1 MILTSRNLPK
11 HSARRSAFT
20 LIELIVVVA
29 LLCLAYTAFTEGWLS
44 NAWHSIW
51 HTIADTW
58 YWGGWLGKLILGL
71 FPIGVLYCF
80 RDDTIGQGVL
90 IAAPSI
96 LLILYYGYI
105 DKGTPYEK
113 LNVRNGITYKINSQK
128 PYSGKVI
135 WVITEKQATGEEE
148 DHLKAGAKFEYRFRK
163 GLLYGK
169 QRGFYSNGQ
178 KAYETYSNMP
188 ISWATGYGPL
198 LRSGDRFFWSS
209 RGPHVKLFEELN
221 EEQQTKRDVFRW
233 TMWHKNGQKQWEAE
247 IIDGIGA
254 DTSWYKNG
262 EVETKTRIAEYEYR
276 GKERFNERGGHVV
289 TVYSDDLKGQGLTE
303 YVRNQKP
310 EYKYGSITVLRKNDS
325 TLERAELIDVFP
337 VKSHIRFYANGQIER
352 KLTNFGRSVS
362 HEGYTEDGARS
373 YRISQSLSSGKYGS
387 GLTFGEFDQQRETVK
402 DGNGTLTI
410 YWSKD
415 LLKLRER
422 VRFKDG
428 EIVSRERWGKDGN
441 QVK

>member
-1 MILTSRNLPK
+1 MTIQTAVLIETLTILGASVRWSSCNIYSTQDQAAAAIASKNIPVFAWKGMSEEEFWWCIEKTIDGPNDWKPNMIL
-11 HSARRSAFT
+11 
-20 LIELIVVVA
+20 
-29 LLCLAYTAFTEGWLS
+29 
-44 NAWHSIW
+44 
-51 HTIADTW
+51 DD
-58 YWGGWLGKLILGL
+58 GGDLTKLMHEKFPNYLKDLG
-71 FPIGVLYCF
+71 
-80 RDDTIGQGVL
+80 
-90 IAAPSI
+90 A
-96 LLILYYGYI
+96 
-105 DKGTPYEK
+105 
-113 LNVRNGITYKINSQK
+113 
-128 PYSGKVI
+128 
-135 WVITEKQATGEEE
+135 
-148 DHLKAGAKFEYRFRK
+148 
-163 GLLYGK
+163 
-169 QRGFYSNGQ
+169 
-178 KAYETYSNMP
+178 
-188 ISWATGYGPL
+188 
-198 LRSGDRFFWSS
+198 
-209 RGPHVKLFEELN
+209 
-221 EEQQTKRDVFRW
+221 VF
-233 TMWHKNGQKQWEAE
+233 
-247 IIDGIGA
+247 
-254 DTSWYKNG
+254 G
-262 EVETKTRIAEYEYR
+262 EVAGYERANWFSY
-276 GKERFNERGGHVV
+276 
-289 TVYSDDLKGQGLTE
+289 
-303 YVRNQKP
+303 RNQKP